1 MRWGFLSF
9 IILPTTFANGES
21 YQEFFDRICDD
32 VIPPKAVFQMP
43 ISSHIPTY
51 MWPQDRKEI
60 VKIRES
66 VDTRCGEFLLNLY
79 GHIFRITAGVP
90 RNLDFS
96 LKYPNKKYP
105 YSYKESIKPLN
116 FLLLRKEKRISL
128 NDNNVPCGGK
138 SYISLIRDFTLQED
152 IKTFATNILRI
163 LKCKENK
170 SIIEF
175 SKAELLEKNSEIAGL
190 IITSEYFRG
199 RQSLAIAYTELY
211 KLKHVPTLDNLNKL
225 FRAPNCELI
234 FTNAGGSSEI
244 MQTNAPILIT
254 SFESMLDIALNDPP
268 NKEISLIYQKLSQDN
283 QKIAKEEFFAG
294 KLEKL
299 RYIYDEISEYTPS
312 KFKPYTKVLY
322 ALQKLKLSSIL
333 LQWRIAKIEKLI
345 RTINSDDLIS
355 QFDIFKQ
362 IYNFVQE
369 NNINN
374 EVNHKLFQYFKET
387 LTEQPFIRFMKE
399 LFLEIDN
406 NAIKKTEMRGNLATI
421 LGNISVSSIYR
432 FLYKHC
438 PLAECRLSV
447 IDLSEIVKNLE
458 NRGLIPDQFII
469 TS

>member
-1 MRWGFLSF
+1 MNFYKKSPNIVMRWGFLSF
-9 IILPTTFANGES
+9 IILPTTFAN
-21 YQEFFDRICDD
+21 
-32 VIPPKAVFQMP
+32 
-43 ISSHIPTY
+43 
-51 MWPQDRKEI
+51 RKEI

-79 GHIFRITAGVP
+79 GHIFRITAGVL

-116 FLLLRKEKRISL
+116 FLLLRKGKRVSL
-128 NDNNVPCGGK
+128 NDNNVPCSRE
-138 SYISLIRDFTLQED
+138 SYISLIRDFTSQED

-170 SIIEF
+170 PIIKL

-225 FRAPNCELI
+225 FRTPNCELI
-234 FTNAGGSSEI
+234 FTKAGGSSEI

-254 SFESMLDIALNDPP
+254 SFESMLDIALNDPS
-268 NKEISLIYQKLSQDN
+268 NEISLIYQKLSQDN

-299 RYIYDEISEYTPS
+299 RYIYDEISEYIPS
-312 KFKPYTKVLY
+312 KFKPYIKALY

-333 LQWRIAKIEKLI
+333 LQLLR
-345 RTINSDDLIS
+345 
-355 QFDIFKQ
+355 
-362 IYNFVQE
+362 
-369 NNINN
+369 
-374 EVNHKLFQYFKET
+374 
-387 LTEQPFIRFMKE
+387 
-399 LFLEIDN
+399 
-406 NAIKKTEMRGNLATI
+406 
-421 LGNISVSSIYR
+421 
-432 FLYKHC
+432 
-438 PLAECRLSV
+438 
-447 IDLSEIVKNLE
+447 
-458 NRGLIPDQFII
+458 
-469 TS
+469 